1 MSKQSSTWVQYNKE
15 LPYIED
21 RNPWEIPTCY
31 LRKTGPNEF
40 EIVEGRRP
48 SGMFLVNNI
57 RKAVDDWR
65 ANDYPGVTHTTYE
78 LLMHW
83 FENSHK
89 PVFGAEPF
97 NFYFCQRE
105 AIETIIYLFEI
116 KKFKDVIPLIQEFAE
131 ADQSALFGQELEFSQ
146 RVDGQ
151 RIVKRYFTELQTL
164 GEQELPEED
173 LLRYAIKMA
182 TGSGKTMVMAFVIVW
197 SYFNR
202 LREKDR
208 RFADNFLIVA
218 PNVIV
223 YERLAK
229 DFADGKIFSQ
239 FPFIP
244 TGWKHLW
251 NPTFKMRGD
260 ESPLNPNGNI
270 IVNNIHQLYES
281 RAKGWKPESIV
292 EAFLGRAPQ
301 KDPTKPPQVL
311 LERIKELDNLIVMN
325 DEAHHVH
332 DDELKWNEALLS
344 IHNSIPGGLTM
355 WLDFSATPKTPNN
368 TYYPWIICDYPLA
381 QAVEDRIVKV
391 PLIVHGFDKK
401 DPDGINKENVV
412 VKYGAWIKAALLRWK
427 EHYDTFKKVNK
438 KAVLFIMAEKN
449 DYADKIAEAVKKIS
463 DSEKLGIRENEILT
477 IHTDNT
483 GEVKK
488 KDLESLREEA
498 RDIDNPNNKIKVIV
512 SVLMLRE
519 GWDVQNVTLVLG
531 LRAFDS
537 PILPEQ
543 TIGRGLRLMRDVS
556 PDRTQTLEV
565 IGNNKFEE
573 IVKQLEQEG
582 VGIITTK
589 TPPPLPI
596 KIAPETKRLEYDI
609 TIPATDF
616 SYNRVYKKLD
626 EIDITKIPSLFT
638 SSKLNEQKKLVLKMN
653 LFQLD
658 YEVHQV
664 AVEEEFLELGKDLVS
679 HITREVMRRARL
691 TDCFHIL
698 YPKVEKYILE
708 VCFETKLKNIENE
721 KLRKELKDIT
731 IREIIIDHLSAVFG
745 KATVERKTI
754 KVEGKPI
761 QLSKTP
767 SFTWRRKRE
776 RMTKTI
782 FNFVAL
788 YNEFEGEFAKFLDKC
803 DDIIAFAALANTGFK
818 IDYLTTKGAIRF
830 YYPDFVAI
838 QKNGKEKVYW
848 ILETKGRE
856 FPELENKN
864 KAVERWCK
872 QVTKQTGQEW
882 KYLMVKQSKFS
893 SIEKNIQT
901 FSRFLE
907 IYFDDEKKFL

>member
-1 MSKQSSTWVQYNKE
+1 MSINSTSWIQYDKE

-40 EIVEGRRP
+40 EVIEGRRP

-57 RKAVDDWR
+57 RKEVDEWR
-65 ANDYPGVTHTTYE
+65 NNDYAGVTPTTYQ

-83 FENSHK
+83 FENSHQ
-89 PVFGAEPF
+89 PVFGTEPF

-116 KKFKDVIPLIQEFAE
+116 KKFKDIIPLIKEFAE

-146 RVDGQ
+146 RIDGQ
-151 RIVKRYFTELQTL
+151 RIVKRYFTELQTI
-164 GEQELPEED
+164 GEQELPEEN

-244 TGWKHLW
+244 AAWKHQW
-251 NPTFKMRGD
+251 NPAIKMRGD
-260 ESPLNPNGNI
+260 ESPLSPNGNI

-281 RAKGWKPESIV
+281 RIKEWKPESIV
-292 EAFLGRAPQ
+292 EAFLGRTPQ

-311 LERIKELDNLIVMN
+311 LERIKELDNLIVLN

-391 PLIVHGFDKK
+391 PLIVHGINKN
-401 DPDGINKENVV
+401 DPTGINKTNVV
-412 VKYGAWIKAALLRWK
+412 VKYGAWIKAALIRWK
-427 EHYDTFKKVNK
+427 EHYDVFKKINK

-449 DYADKIAEAVKKIS
+449 DYADRIAEAVKKIS
-463 DSEKLGIRENEILT
+463 DSEKLGIKESEILT
-477 IHTDNT
+477 IHTDT
-483 GEVKK
+483 SGEIRKS
-488 KDLESLREEA
+488 DLESLREEA
-498 RDIDNPNNKIKVIV
+498 RDIDHPSNKIKVIV

-543 TIGRGLRLMRDVS
+543 AIGRGLRLMRDVS

-573 IVKQLEQEG
+573 IVKQLENEG
-582 VGIITTK
+582 VGIKTTK

-596 KIAPETKRLEYDI
+596 TIAPETKRLEYDI

-626 EIDITKIPSLFT
+626 EIDVSKIPSLFT
-638 SSKLNEQKKLVLKMN
+638 SSKLQENKKTVLKLKMFD
-653 LFQLD
+653 LGM
-658 YEVHQV
+658 EVHQV
-664 AVEEEFLELGKDLVS
+664 AIEEEFLELGRDLVS
-679 HITREVMRRARL
+679 HITREVMLKARL

-708 VCFETKLKNIENE
+708 VCFEVKLKNIENE
-721 KLRKELKDIT
+721 NLRKELKDIT
-731 IREIIIDHLSAVFG
+731 IREIIIDHLAAAIG
-745 KATVERKTI
+745 KATVEKKTI
-754 KVEGKPI
+754 KVQGKPI
-761 QLSKTP
+761 KLSNTP
-767 SFTWRRKRE
+767 PFTWRRKRE
-776 RMTKTI
+776 RLKKTI

-788 YNEFEGEFAKFLDKC
+788 YNDFEGDFAKFLDKC
-803 DDIIAFAALANTGFK
+803 EDIVAFAALAGTDFK
-818 IDYLTTKGAIRF
+818 IDYLTSKGAIRF
-830 YYPDFVAI
+830 YYPDFVAV
-838 QKNGKEKVYW
+838 QKIGKQKTYW

-856 FPELENKN
+856 FPELDNKN
-864 KAVERWCK
+864 KAVERWCN
-872 QVTKQTGQEW
+872 QVTKQTGIEW
-882 KYLMVKQSKFS
+882 KYLMIKQSKFNS
-893 SIEKNIQT
+893 TGINVKS

-907 IYFDDEKKFL
+907 NYSEEERTV

>member
-1 MSKQSSTWVQYNKE
+1 MAKTWIQYDKE

-40 EIVEGRRP
+40 EVIEGRRP

-57 RKAVDDWR
+57 RKEVDEWR
-65 ANDYPGVTHTTYE
+65 NNDYLGVTSTTYQ

-83 FENSHK
+83 FENSHQ
-89 PVFGAEPF
+89 PVFGNEPF

-105 AIETIIYLFEI
+105 TIETIIYLFEI
-116 KKFKDVIPLIQEFAE
+116 KKFKDVIPLIKEFAE

-146 RVDGQ
+146 RIDGQ
-151 RIVKRYFTELQTL
+151 RIVKRYFTELRTV
-164 GEQELPEED
+164 GEQELPEEN

-202 LREKDR
+202 LLEKDR
-208 RFADNFLIVA
+208 RFANNFLIVA

-244 TGWKHLW
+244 PAWKHQW
-251 NPTFKMRGD
+251 NPAIKMRGD
-260 ESPLNPNGNI
+260 ESPLNPSGNI

-281 RAKGWKPESIV
+281 RIREWKPESIV
-292 EAFLGRAPQ
+292 EAFLGRTPQ

-311 LERIKELDNLIVMN
+311 LERIKELDNLIVLN

-344 IHNSIPGGLTM
+344 IHNSISGGLTM

-401 DPDGINKENVV
+401 DPDSVNRNNVV
-412 VKYGAWIKAALLRWK
+412 IKYGAWIKAALIRWK
-427 EHYDTFKKVNK
+427 EHYDVFKKINK

-449 DYADKIAEAVKKIS
+449 DYADKIAEAVRKIS
-463 DSEKLGIRENEILT
+463 DSEKLGIKESEILT
-477 IHTDNT
+477 IHTDST
-483 GEVKK
+483 GEVRKS
-488 KDLESLREEA
+488 DLESLREEA
-498 RDIDNPNNKIKVIV
+498 RDIDHPANKIKVIV

-573 IVKQLEQEG
+573 IVKQLENEG
-582 VGIITTK
+582 VGIKTTK
-589 TPPPLPI
+589 NPPPLPVT
-596 KIAPETKRLEYDI
+596 IAPEKKRLEYDI

-616 SYNRVYKKLD
+616 SYNRVYKKLE
-626 EIDITKIPSLFT
+626 EIDVSKIPSLFS
-638 SSKLNEQKKLVLKMN
+638 SSKLKEDRKTVLKMN
-653 LFQLD
+653 MFQLD
-658 YEVHQV
+658 YEVHV
-664 AVEEEFLELGKDLVS
+664 TPLEEDILELGKDLLS
-679 HITREVMRRARL
+679 HITGEVMRKARL
-691 TDCFHIL
+691 TNCFNIL
-698 YPKVEKYILE
+698 YPKIEKYILE
-708 VCFETKLKNIENE
+708 VCFEVELKNIENE
-721 KLRKELKDIT
+721 NLRKELKDIT
-731 IREIIIDHLSAVFG
+731 IREIIIDHLSAAIG
-745 KATVERKTI
+745 NATVEQKTI
-754 KVEGKPI
+754 KVQGKPI
-761 QLSKTP
+761 KLSKTP
-767 SFTWRRKRE
+767 PFTWRRKRE
-776 RMTKTI
+776 RLTKTV

-788 YNEFEGEFAKFLDKC
+788 YNDYEGDFAKFLDKC
-803 DDIIAFAALANTGFK
+803 DDITSFAALAGTDFK
-818 IDYLTTKGAIRF
+818 IDYLTSKGAIRF
-830 YYPDFVAI
+830 YYPDFVAA
-838 QKNGKEKVYW
+838 QKVGKDKIYW

-856 FPELENKN
+856 FPELDNKN

-872 QVTKQTGQEW
+872 QITKQTGKDW

-893 SIEKNIQT
+893 SIGNNINS
-901 FSRFLE
+901 FSKFLE
-907 IYFDDEKKFL
+907 NYLVEEEKML